1 MTPLRGDSGRVNVG
15 SMSAAH
21 THLIVAVGPAPR
33 LLLDAHA
40 GSSRN
45 AVFGVRVGHTSRE
58 SASADLHAAVG
69 YMLDFGFALCLVGG
83 ETGAC
88 RSMVCTVV
96 IIVYTRVPG
105 ELIGA
110 GETLLATREGALEGL
125 LACVGANVTGLWGAR
140 DKREVR
146 VKSRV
151 AHVPGARDD

>member
-58 SASADLHAAVG
+58 SASAALHAAVG
-69 YMLDFGFALCLVGG
+69 YMLDLCLALGLVDGVTGASSAGVVGG
-83 ETGAC
+83 VMIG
-88 RSMVCTVV
+88 
-96 IIVYTRVPG
+96 VYAGMPG
-105 ELIGA
+105 ELVRA
-110 GETLLATREGALEGL
+110 GEALLATWEGALEGF
-125 LACVGANVTGLWGAR
+125 LASVCADMTGLLGER
-140 DKREVR
+140 
-146 VKSRV
+146 
-151 AHVPGARDD
+151 